1 MATQKKKKVEHGKE
15 DEAFRGPGCRKKIV
29 LSRWASLKLSRNPK

>member
-1 MATQKKKKVEHGKE
+1 MAVQKKKVEHGKE

-29 LSRWASLKLSRNPK
+29 LSRWASLKLSRNQK